1 MTKPFTLLDG
11 LEHEDGEA
19 SHLKRN
25 KIVSLLKEKFDFEN
39 THLRPP
45 SSKEKGILA
54 KCFSYFAPE
63 QAKELG
69 IYPYFREIQ
78 DIDGCHV
85 KIDGKEA
92 ISVSTN
98 NYLGLSQEPRV
109 IAAARDALER
119 FGIGCT
125 GSRFLNGTFNLHKN
139 LESELA
145 DYLDREDSI
154 VMSTGFQANQGT
166 IACLLGRREVAFS
179 DRENHASI
187 YEGCGVAQGKTVR
200 YQHNDMDHLEYY
212 LKKYSDVEGKMIIT
226 DSVFSMSGDIANLPA
241 IVKLAKDYGAI
252 VMVDE
257 AHGLGVMGEKGR
269 GVTSYYNLEDEVDI
283 YMGTFSKSL
292 GSIGGFISAKSKV
305 TEYIRHKA
313 SAFIF
318 TAALPPASVAGV
330 LAALD
335 VMVSEPERINQL
347 RENTAYIKR
356 GFFDMGF
363 QVNNNAIPIVPI
375 KIGEEALTL
384 YFNRLLF
391 DAGVFAGVAV
401 SPVVPPLN
409 AMIRTSY
416 TSTHTQEDLDKVLA
430 SFRRL
435 GTQLGVIPK
444 E

>member
-11 LEHEDGEA
+11 LENEDGEA

-166 IACLLGRREVAFS
+166 IACLLGRREVAF
-179 DRENHASI
+179 
-187 YEGCGVAQGKTVR
+187 
-200 YQHNDMDHLEYY
+200 
-212 LKKYSDVEGKMIIT
+212 
-226 DSVFSMSGDIANLPA
+226 
-241 IVKLAKDYGAI
+241 
-252 VMVDE
+252 
-257 AHGLGVMGEKGR
+257 
-269 GVTSYYNLEDEVDI
+269 
-283 YMGTFSKSL
+283 
-292 GSIGGFISAKSKV
+292 
-305 TEYIRHKA
+305 
-313 SAFIF
+313 
-318 TAALPPASVAGV
+318 
-330 LAALD
+330 
-335 VMVSEPERINQL
+335 
-347 RENTAYIKR
+347 
-356 GFFDMGF
+356 
-363 QVNNNAIPIVPI
+363 
-375 KIGEEALTL
+375 
-384 YFNRLLF
+384 
-391 DAGVFAGVAV
+391 
-401 SPVVPPLN
+401 
-409 AMIRTSY
+409 
-416 TSTHTQEDLDKVLA
+416 
-430 SFRRL
+430 
-435 GTQLGVIPK
+435 
-444 E
+444 